1 MTSILYPPLQ
11 KTQKI
16 CMVTGGTD
24 GIGREIAQELALLG
38 HRVIIVARN
47 LNKGKRIEAELNQLC
62 KSKSHTKSISKSNF
76 DTDSDSTII
85 QNNVE
90 FLQADL
96 SLMAETRNV
105 VAEFYSKYSRLDLL
119 INNAGVFSPVRR
131 ETSEGLELTFALN
144 YLSPFLLTN
153 LLLPALKSS
162 SEARVI
168 NMASV
173 DHKLAKIRFGDLQSR
188 RYPLGHRAYG
198 QSKLALVMFTR
209 ALAQK
214 LQSTSITVNSLH
226 PGIIRTNITHK
237 TPGLEGSI
245 SKLLVKA
252 VGTPMHTCVEN
263 ILKFSLS
270 PEYQH
275 VNGEYYSKNRIGRC
289 SRRAK
294 NEKINKRLWEIS
306 EQMVGLDRSLLFP

>member
-1 MTSILYPPLQ
+1 MI
-11 KTQKI
+11 
-16 CMVTGGTD
+16 TGGTD
-24 GIGREIAQELALLG
+24 GIGKEIARHLALLG

-47 LNKGKRIEAELNQLC
+47 YSKGKRIEAELNQLC
-62 KSKSHTKSISKSNF
+62 KSKSTSKSYSEYTSKSTSKSN
-76 DTDSDSTII
+76 SYPVII

-96 SLMAETRNV
+96 SLMSENRKV
-105 VAEFYSKYSRLDLL
+105 VAEFYSKYSGLDLL

-153 LLLPALKSS
+153 LLLPALNSS
-162 SEARVI
+162 SGARVI

-173 DHKLAKIRFGDLQSR
+173 DHKLARIRFGDLQSQ

-237 TPGLEGSI
+237 SHGLEGMI
-245 SKLLVKA
+245 AKLLVKA

-270 PEYQH
+270 PEYKH
-275 VNGEYYSKNRIGRC
+275 VNGEYYSRNKIGRC

-294 NEKINKRLWEIS
+294 NEKSIKRLWEIS
-306 EQMVGLDRSLLFP
+306 EKLLQLN